1 MRFIESICLA
11 FVLDLLIGDPTWIPH
26 PVVLMGKCITALEHF
41 LRPRFPQTPKGE
53 QAAGR
58 VVAVVLPVV
67 TFALTAGILY
77 GAYRLHPVAAFVLH
91 TFWCA
96 QALAVKDMLKESR
109 NVAREVSLADTLANA
124 RSMMGENLVGDVV
137 PIEEQEE
144 PQRSKSK
151 RSKRKSKK
159 KGRKAAKKHAGSE
172 SANTRDDLIW
182 NNARSAVGRIVGRDT
197 AALDKAGIIRAT
209 VETVAENFSDGVVA
223 PLFYMVIGGAPLAL
237 AYKAVNTMDS
247 MIGYKNKK
255 YLHFGS
261 AAAKLDDR
269 ANFLPSRLAA
279 LFLILSARIC
289 QGSEAAKRAFKI
301 WKRDRLKH
309 PSPNSA
315 QTESVMAG
323 ALGVRLLGPTSY
335 FGKLYKKEWIGDS
348 LREVETK
355 DIAKACHM
363 FLVGSFVALI
373 FLLGARGLCAAA
385 VRYVPILFRRIVG

>member
-11 FVLDLLIGDPTWIPH
+11 FVLDLLIGDPIWIPH

-124 RSMMGENLVGDVV
+124 RSMMGENLVD
-137 PIEEQEE
+137 
-144 PQRSKSK
+144 
-151 RSKRKSKK
+151 
-159 KGRKAAKKHAGSE
+159 KKHAGSS
-172 SANTRDDLIW
+172 SANIRDDLIW

-373 FLLGARGLCAAA
+373 FLLGARGLCVAA
-385 VRYVPILFRRIVG
+385 VRYVPILFRRFVG

>member
-124 RSMMGENLVGDVV
+124 RSMMGDNLIGNV
-137 PIEEQEE
+137 PIEEQEK

-159 KGRKAAKKHAGSE
+159 KGRKADKRHAGSE
-172 SANTRDDLIW
+172 SANT
-182 NNARSAVGRIVGRDT
+182 
-197 AALDKAGIIRAT
+197 
-209 VETVAENFSDGVVA
+209 
-223 PLFYMVIGGAPLAL
+223 
-237 AYKAVNTMDS
+237 
-247 MIGYKNKK
+247 
-255 YLHFGS
+255 
-261 AAAKLDDR
+261 
-269 ANFLPSRLAA
+269 
-279 LFLILSARIC
+279 
-289 QGSEAAKRAFKI
+289 
-301 WKRDRLKH
+301 
-309 PSPNSA
+309 
-315 QTESVMAG
+315 
-323 ALGVRLLGPTSY
+323 
-335 FGKLYKKEWIGDS
+335 
-348 LREVETK
+348 
-355 DIAKACHM
+355 
-363 FLVGSFVALI
+363 
-373 FLLGARGLCAAA
+373 
-385 VRYVPILFRRIVG
+385 

>member
-1 MRFIESICLA
+1 MTALFWNNVQNPITAIPFS
-11 FVLDLLIGDPTWIPH
+11 VLFGFLFDLLAGDPSWLTH
-26 PVVLMGKCITALEHF
+26 PVVIMGKT
-41 LRPRFPQTPKGE
+41 
-53 QAAGR
+53 
-58 VVAVVLPVV
+58 V
-67 TFALTAGILY
+67 TFLENRLRGRFGDTPAGQRMAGSLLAALMAASSLALPAILLFALQRIY
-77 GAYRLHPVAAFVLH
+77 PLLRFLLETV
-91 TFWCA
+91 WCW
-96 QALAVKDMLKESR
+96 QCLAVRDMVRETGAVYKVLK
-109 NVAREVSLADTLANA
+109 T
-124 RSMMGENLVGDVV
+124 
-137 PIEEQEE
+137 
-144 PQRSKSK
+144 
-151 RSKRKSKK
+151 
-159 KGRKAAKKHAGSE
+159 
-172 SANTRDDLIW
+172 DDLPK
-182 NNARSAVGRIVGRDT
+182 ARKQVSRIVGRDT
-197 AALDKAGIIRAT
+197 ASLDHPGVARAA
-209 VETVAENFSDGVVA
+209 VETTAENLSDGVIA

-237 AYKAVNTMDS
+237 FYKCVNTMDS

-255 YLHFGS
+255 YLHFGN

-335 FGKLYKKEWIGDS
+335 FGKLHKKEWIGDS

-355 DIAKACHM
+355 DIAKACRM

-385 VRYVPILFRRIVG
+385 VRYMPILFRRIIG

>member
-1 MRFIESICLA
+1 MRFIESISLA

-124 RSMMGENLVGDVV
+124 RSMMGDNLIGNV
-137 PIEEQEE
+137 PIEEQEK

-159 KGRKAAKKHAGSE
+159 KGRKADKKHAGSE

-335 FGKLYKKEWIGDS
+335 FGKLHKKEWIGDS

-355 DIAKACHM
+355 DIAKAC
-363 FLVGSFVALI
+363 
-373 FLLGARGLCAAA
+373 LLGVRGLCVAA
-385 VRYVPILFRRIVG
+385 VRYVPILIRRIVG